1 MPTQHNKNVVRSFL
15 GFIRKILEGRL
26 PGRASRKLALTRTG
40 IPHNILKPK
49 MNSNVIQGNKKSFA
63 S

>member
-1 MPTQHNKNVVRSFL
+1 LKAGYPA
-15 GFIRKILEGRL
+15 GL
-26 PGRASRKLALTRTG
+26 PRKLALTRTG

-63 S
+63 